1 MRTEPPLIARH
12 GHLREPIAD
21 KSMELDGRVC
31 SVHDVHIQDTRRPSW
46 RKRADPAQP
55 DAERRDRNV
64 IGHHLRY
71 GGAPPFVDLADEY
84 ESEVHLLRPDET
96 QPAAFAVKRL
106 DQAFLL
112 GRYRRP
118 RGISEGDCGEEP
130 QADPGI

>member
-1 MRTEPPLIARH
+1 MRAELPLLARH
-12 GHLREPIAD
+12 VHLREPIAD

-31 SVHDVHIQDTRRPSW
+31 SVHDVHVQDTRRSSW

-64 IGHHLRY
+64 TGHHRRD
-71 GGAPPFVDLADEY
+71 GGAPPFVDLADEH
-84 ESEVHLLRPDET
+84 ESEVHLRRPDQT
-96 QPAAFAVKRL
+96 QPPAFAVKRL
-106 DQAFLL
+106 DHAFLL

-118 RGISEGDCGEEP
+118 RGISELDRGEKP